1 MGVEM
6 EVVEPLRWVLK
17 TWLARALL
25 PKQVNSIEPKGLQSK
40 RIQVIPD
47 DYGGPLEKGLSTRN
61 DAASLLLLQLLQHH
75 FDHFYAIGLSVCDI
89 SCILFIIRS
98 TDVLLES

>member
-1 MGVEM
+1 M
-6 EVVEPLRWVLK
+6 EVVEPRRWVLK

-47 DYGGPLEKGLSTRN
+47 DYGGPLEKGTVNQKMTL
-61 DAASLLLLQLLQHH
+61 HH
-75 FDHFYAIGLSVCDI
+75 CSFCSCYSIILTI
-89 SCILFIIRS
+89 SMP
-98 TDVLLES
+98 